1 MDYVALDLSEAANA
15 GLEAF
20 GDNPAPPSGEALWHG
35 LPFRLGSGDP
45 SVPWLVAL
53 GPGGADSRSLT
64 LQRRAEWLIFAHV
77 LVDAPREAPA
87 TLGHTVAEYAFSYED
102 GGAPLVVPIRDRF
115 EVAGSSLPGADPAL
129 ISWGH
134 LPFAA
139 VTSERDDTPARYG
152 GPWGDAGGRLTEAVH
167 TWRAPL
173 FLWPWRNPEP
183 ERRLERITLHAQ
195 GRRLLVCAI
204 TLSELDEEPF
214 PRDAAREVIVTL
226 RDAAEAAR
234 PFALEVD
241 VDRGSSGYPYL
252 LSATSPDA
260 FSRDAL
266 AGYGDER
273 NAGGSPAYVRISA
286 TPSATVSVRRDG
298 VDLGAVNWGEL
309 QERGTLDPA
318 PALRI
323 QVVDRGRAWVRTR
336 VVDDETGEQIPC
348 RIHFRS
354 HEGIPFAPHGH
365 HAHIN
370 SDFGNWNFD
379 VGADLRLGQA
389 TYAYI
394 DGECEGWLPLGKVAV
409 DLARGFEYEP
419 VRRWVEIEPGR
430 RELTLRMRRIADLK
444 RERWFSGD
452 THVHFLSTQ
461 GSHLEAAGEGL
472 SVVNLLLAQWGHHF
486 TNTEEFTGSA
496 SVSAGGETIVF
507 ASQENR
513 QHVLGHLSLL
523 GLKRPVYPWSTD
535 GPDEAGIGE
544 ALETT
549 LSHWA
554 DACHAQGGTVVVPH
568 FPAPNGEP
576 AALIATGRADAI
588 EMVVDSAYGL
598 EEYYRYLNAGYRMP
612 LAGGT
617 DKMSSDVPV
626 GLFRTYVHLPEAD
639 LEYDAWCR
647 GLRSGATFISSGP
660 LLRFSVDG
668 RSAGGELRLPA
679 KGGSVQIEASVS
691 SIFPLSTLEIV
702 QGGRVVL
709 SADSASGARELHLS
723 DSLEVERGTWLAAR
737 CTGAPAAARHR
748 DEWERGVMAHTS
760 PVYVTCGD
768 AYDVFDAAAAQY
780 MLTLV
785 EGSLTYVRERARTY
799 RPPVSHHHGEPDH
812 RAFLERPFHEA
823 TAALHRLMHQHGI
836 PH

>member
-1 MDYVALDLSEAANA
+1 MDYVALDLSAAANA

-20 GDNPAPPSGEALWHG
+20 GDNPAPTWGPALWHG
-35 LPFRLGSGDP
+35 LPFRLGGEDP
-45 SVPWLVAL
+45 DAPWLVAL
-53 GPGGADSRSLT
+53 GDGGADAGSVT
-64 LQRRAEWLIFAHV
+64 VGQCVNWVIFAHV
-77 LVDAPREAPA
+77 LADAPREAPE
-87 TLGHTVAEYAFSYED
+87 TLGRPVAEYHFVYASGPSEI
-102 GGAPLVVPIRDRF
+102 VPIRDRF
-115 EVAGSSLPGADPAL
+115 EVAGSSAPGADPAR

-139 VTSERDDTPARYG
+139 LTTERDATPERYAG
-152 GPWGDAGGRLTEAVH
+152 NWADAGGRRTETVH

-173 FLWPWRNPEP
+173 FLWPWRNPFP
-183 ERRLERITLHAQ
+183 ERRLERIEMRAR
-195 GRRLLVCAI
+195 GRRLLVCAL
-204 TLSELDEEPF
+204 TLSGLEEEPF
-214 PRDAAREVIVTL
+214 PRDAGREVIVTL
-226 RDAAEAAR
+226 RDAAVAAR
-234 PFALEVD
+234 PFALEVE
-241 VDRGSSGYPYL
+241 VDRGSAGYPFL
-252 LSATSPDA
+252 LSATTPEA
-260 FSRDAL
+260 FADDPL
-266 AGYGDER
+266 AGFGDER
-273 NAGGSPAYVRISA
+273 NPGGSPAYVRISA

-298 VDLGAVNWGEL
+298 VDLAAVNWGEL
-309 QERGTLDPA
+309 QDRGSLDPT
-318 PALRI
+318 PAVRI
-323 QVVDRGRAWVRTR
+323 EVVDRGRAWVHTT
-336 VVDDETGEQIPC
+336 VVDDETGEKVPC

-354 HEGIPFAPHGH
+354 RDGIPFAPHGH
-365 HAHIN
+365 HAHVN
-370 SDFGNWNFD
+370 SDLDTWNTD
-379 VGADLRLGQA
+379 VGGDLRLGHA

-394 DGECEGWLPLGKVAV
+394 DGECEGWLPLGQVAV

-419 VRRWVEIEPGR
+419 VRRWIDIEPGQ
-430 RELTLRMRRIADLK
+430 RELKLRMRRIADLK
-444 RERWFSGD
+444 GERWYSGD

-486 TNTEEFTGSA
+486 TNTEEFTGAA

-523 GLKRPVYPWSTD
+523 GLRRPVYPWSTD
-535 GPDEAGIGE
+535 GPDEGGIGD

-554 DACHAQGGTVVVPH
+554 DACHDQGGTVVVPH

-588 EMVVDSAYGL
+588 EMCVDSAYGL
-598 EEYYRYLNAGYRMP
+598 DEYYRYLDAGYRLP

-617 DKMSSDVPV
+617 DKMTSEVPV

-647 GLRSGATFISSGP
+647 GLRAGATFISSGP

-668 RSAGGELRLPA
+668 GPPGTELRLPA
-679 KGGSVQIEASVS
+679 KGGTVDIEASVR

-709 SADSASGARELHLS
+709 SADSSNGARELHLR
-723 DSLEVERGTWLAAR
+723 DTLTIERGTWLAAR
-737 CTGAPAAARHR
+737 CGGAPSPLRHR
-748 DEWERGVMAHTS
+748 DDWQRGVMAHSS
-760 PVYVTCGD
+760 PVYVTCGER
-768 AYDVFDAAAAQY
+768 YDVFDAAAAGY

-785 EGSLTYVRERARTY
+785 EGSLTYMRERGRSFRT
-799 RPPVSHHHGEPDH
+799 PVTHHHGEADH
-812 RAFLERPFHEA
+812 QAFLERPFHEA
-823 TAALHRLMHQHGI
+823 TAALHRLFHQHGI